1 MIQELITGHLARHA
15 AVVAIATAAIL
26 VSMVADLI
34 TGIQKARQ
42 RGEATTSKGL
52 KKTAEKAEKY
62 FMPYIVMVCVDA
74 ISSAI
79 VPIPVFSM
87 LWAAYCCL
95 CEWKSV
101 REKWWE
107 KSEIER
113 QNRTMRVIVENKDD
127 IAKLVREILCEGGS
141 SAPIGGTLPDK
152 PKENSK
158 P

>member
-1 MIQELITGHLARHA
+1 MIQQFFSDHLTTH
-15 AVVAIATAAIL
+15 AVVIAIATAAIV

-52 KKTAEKAEKY
+52 KKTAAKAEKY
-62 FMPYIVMVCVDA
+62 FMPYIVMVCIDA
-74 ISSAI
+74 ICAAV
-79 VPIPVFSM
+79 VPVPAFSM

-107 KSEIER
+107 KEEIDK
-113 QNRTMRVIVENKDD
+113 QNRTMRLIIENKDD
-127 IAKLVREILCEGGS
+127 IARLIDELSKAAR
-141 SAPIGGTLPDK
+141 DK
-152 PKENSK
+152 
-158 P
+158 